1 MAINRQQLYERCL
14 IKVNDQIEKYNEKL
28 ASIKESLDSIDRH
41 NDYDEEGK
49 LLGEYEQISN
59 YLDVAQKRKQLL
71 STIDRTKYTESIQFG
86 SVVETRDNY
95 YFIAAA
101 LGEIGMDDGSTVYT
115 ISTEAPIYQKLQG
128 KKKGDTFNMK
138 EEEIEILDVR

>member
-1 MAINRQQLYERCL
+1 MAINRQQLYEKCL

-28 ASIKESLDSIDRH
+28 TSIKESLDSIDRH

-59 YLDVAQKRKQLL
+59 YLDVAQKRKKLL
-71 STIDRTKYTESIQFG
+71 SNIDRTKYTESIQLG
-86 SVVETRDNY
+86 SVVETKTNY

-115 ISTEAPIYQKLQG
+115 ISTEAPIYQKLEG
-128 KKKGDTFNMK
+128 KKKGDTFILK

>member
-1 MAINRQQLYERCL
+1 MALNRQQLYERCL
-14 IKVNDQIEKYNEKL
+14 VKVNDQIEKYNEKL

-95 YFIAAA
+95 YFRAAA
-101 LGEIGMDDGSTVYT
+101 LREIGMDDGSTVYT

>member
-1 MAINRQQLYERCL
+1 MAINRQQLYEKCL
-14 IKVNDQIEKYNEKL
+14 VKVNEQIEKYNEKL
-28 ASIKESLDSIDRH
+28 ISLKESLDSIDRH

-59 YLDVAQKRKQLL
+59 YLDVAQKRKKLL
-71 STIDRTKYTESIQFG
+71 STIDRTKYTESIQLG
-86 SVVETRDNY
+86 SVVETKTNY

-115 ISTEAPIYQKLQG
+115 MSTEAPIYQKLAG
-128 KKKGDTFNMK
+128 KKKGDTFTMK
-138 EEEIEILDVR
+138 DEEIEIIDVR

>member
-1 MAINRQQLYERCL
+1 MAINRQQLYEKCL
-14 IKVNDQIEKYNEKL
+14 VKVNDQIEKYNEKL
-28 ASIKESLDSIDRH
+28 TSIKESLDSIDRH

-59 YLDVAQKRKQLL
+59 YLDVAQKRKKLL
-71 STIDRTKYTESIQFG
+71 SNIDRTKYTESIQLG
-86 SVVETRDNY
+86 SVVETKTNY

-115 ISTEAPIYQKLQG
+115 ISTDAPIYQKLEG
-128 KKKGDTFNMK
+128 KKKGDTFIMK

>member
-1 MAINRQQLYERCL
+1 MAINRQQLYEKCL
-14 IKVNDQIEKYNEKL
+14 VKVNEQIEKYNEKL
-28 ASIKESLDSIDRH
+28 ISIKESLDSIDRH

-59 YLDVAQKRKQLL
+59 YLDVAQKRKKLL
-71 STIDRTKYTESIQFG
+71 STIDRTKYTEHVQLG
-86 SVVETRDNY
+86 SVVETRSNY

-115 ISTEAPIYQKLQG
+115 ISTEAPIYQKLEG
-128 KKKGDTFNMK
+128 KKKGDTFILK

>member
-1 MAINRQQLYERCL
+1 MAINRQQLYEKCL
-14 IKVNDQIEKYNEKL
+14 VKVNEQIEKYNEKL
-28 ASIKESLDSIDRH
+28 TSIKESLDSIDRH

-59 YLDVAQKRKQLL
+59 YLEVAQKRKKLL
-71 STIDRTKYTESIQFG
+71 STIERTKYTENIQLG
-86 SVVETRDNY
+86 SVVETKTNY

-115 ISTEAPIYQKLQG
+115 ISTEAPIYQKLEG
-128 KKKGDTFNMK
+128 KKKGDTFILK

>member
-1 MAINRQQLYERCL
+1 M
-14 IKVNDQIEKYNEKL
+14 NDQIEKYNEKL

>member
-1 MAINRQQLYERCL
+1 MAINRQQLYEKCL
-14 IKVNDQIEKYNEKL
+14 VKVNEQIEKYNEKL
-28 ASIKESLDSIDRH
+28 TSIKESLDSIDRH

-59 YLDVAQKRKQLL
+59 YLDVAQKRKKLL
-71 STIDRTKYTESIQFG
+71 STIDRTKYTESIQLG
-86 SVVETRDNY
+86 SVVETKTNY

-115 ISTEAPIYQKLQG
+115 ISTEAPIYQKLEG
-128 KKKGDTFNMK
+128 KKKGDTFTMK
-138 EEEIEILDVR
+138 DEEIEILDVR